1 MILVLDA
8 SPSIALARISSLG
21 LLHQLADQIVIP
33 DAVYAES
40 VSPAP
45 GRPRSL
51 EIAQTDW
58 ITRWSVDNRTHV
70 QQLRTRIGLGEAEAW
85 SLVKRG
91 AHRYLCNGR
100 LRNRCLS

>member
-8 SPSIALARISSLG
+8 SSLIALARISSLG

-45 GRPRSL
+45 GRPRRL
-51 EIAQTDW
+51 EIAQTD
-58 ITRWSVDNRTHV
+58 
-70 QQLRTRIGLGEAEAW
+70 
-85 SLVKRG
+85 
-91 AHRYLCNGR
+91 
-100 LRNRCLS
+100 